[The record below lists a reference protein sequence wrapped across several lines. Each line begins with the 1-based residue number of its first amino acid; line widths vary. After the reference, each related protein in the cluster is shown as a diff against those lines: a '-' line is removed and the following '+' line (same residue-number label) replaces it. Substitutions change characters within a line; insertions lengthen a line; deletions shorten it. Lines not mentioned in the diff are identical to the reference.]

1 MKVAKIFSLVFIL
14 VFLVVGCK
22 PDLVVKNL
30 NVTWDAANKKA
41 KAEIANIGN
50 KDAGSF
56 MVYFNGVEDPVSP
69 NRRPQVRNNIPAL
82 AKGNSIILEADFAP
96 LAHPDNNNLGN
107 VYKILVLVDP
117 KNTVEESNENNNEK
131 EVAIS
136 SSMLLAPGKPFDV
149 ALDVGYVYWSE
160 LLGELCEPPGAL
172 KRFPIT
178 GGAVQTLY
186 SSCNFSPANIAV
198 DSQWVY
204 AVDWESGNIVKV
216 PIIGGSPVTV
226 ATANGAIYH
235 RGISVDN
242 TFVYWAD
249 EDGVK
254 RATKDGASTVT
265 LFSDPR
271 VHDLAIDV
279 DYVYWTGG
287 MIGSGEIRRI
297 DKSGGTVQTLASSG
311 LHYPRSLVV
320 DEGYVYWAEVTTL
333 KRVSIAGGVP
343 PTTIYSEAGSQMS
356 SVAVSGSFLYWSQT
370 DSGGSIGSG
379 KVRHIPKAGGSMT
392 DIETS
397 LSGPD
402 SINLDSQSVYWGD
415 ADGVKRADLLII

>member
-1 MKVAKIFSLVFIL
+1 MKVGKIFVFIL
-14 VFLVVGCK
+14 IIMFLLVACR

-30 NVTWDAANKKA
+30 DVTWNAANKKA
-41 KAEIANIGN
+41 EAEIANIGN

-56 MVYFNGVEDPVSP
+56 MVYFNGEEDPVSP
-69 NRRPQVRNNIPAL
+69 RHRPQVSHNVPSL
-82 AKGNSIILEADFAP
+82 AKGDSITLDADFAP

-107 VYKILVLVDP
+107 VYKILVLADA
-117 KNTVEESNENNNEK
+117 KNTVKESNEDNNEK
-131 EVAIS
+131 EVLIS
-136 SSMLLAPGKPFDV
+136 PSVLLAPGKPFDV
-149 ALDVGYVYWSE
+149 ALDGSYVYWSE
-160 LLGELCEPPGAL
+160 LLGEFCEPPGAL

-186 SSCNFSPANIAV
+186 SSCDFSPANIAV

-204 AVDWESGNIVKV
+204 AVDWKSDNIVKI
-216 PIIGGSPVTV
+216 PITGGSPVTV
-226 ATANGAIYH
+226 AAANGAIYH

-249 EDGVK
+249 DDGIK
-254 RATKDGASTVT
+254 QATKDGASTVT

-320 DEGYVYWAEVTTL
+320 DESYVYWAEVTTL

-379 KVRHIPKAGGSMT
+379 KVRRIPKAGGSMT

-397 LSGPD
+397 LSGPG
-402 SINLDSQSVYWGD
+402 SINLDNQSVYWGD
-415 ADGVKRADLLII
+415 TDGVKRADLPII

>member
-1 MKVAKIFSLVFIL
+1 MKVVKIFSLVFIL
-14 VFLVVGCK
+14 VFLLVGCK

-30 NVTWDAANKKA
+30 NVTWDVTNKKA

-56 MVYFNGVEDPVSP
+56 IVYFNGVEDPVSP
-69 NRRPQVRNNIPAL
+69 NRRPQVSNNIPTL

-131 EVAIS
+131 EVPIS
-136 SSMLLAPGKPFDV
+136 SSVLFAPGKPGHM
-149 ALDVGYVYWSE
+149 ALDVDYLYWSE
-160 LLGELCEPPGAL
+160 MLGEFCEPPGAL

-186 SSCNFSPANIAV
+186 SSCNFMPNNIAV

-204 AVDWESGNIVKV
+204 AVDWGPDNIVKV
-216 PIIGGSPVTV
+216 PITGGSPVTV
-226 ATANGAIYH
+226 AVANGAVYH
-235 RGISVDN
+235 RGLSVDN

-249 EDGVK
+249 KDGVK

-265 LFSDPR
+265 LFSDRR

-279 DYVYWTGG
+279 AYVYWTRGL
-287 MIGSGEIRRI
+287 IGSGEIRRI
-297 DKSGGTVQTLASSG
+297 DKSGGTVQTLASG
-311 LHYPRSLVV
+311 LHYPRDIYV
-320 DEGYVYWAEVTTL
+320 DESYIYWAEGTTL
-333 KRVSIAGGVP
+333 KRVPIVGGVP
-343 PTTIYSEAGSQMS
+343 PTTIYSEAGSQMN
-356 SVAVSGSFLYWSQT
+356 SVVVSGPFLYWSQT
-370 DSGGSIGSG
+370 DSSGSIGSG
-379 KVRHIPKAGGSMT
+379 KVRRIPKAGGSMT
-392 DIETS
+392 DIETG
-397 LSGPD
+397 LSGPR

-415 ADGVKRADLLII
+415 ADGIKRADLGI